1 MNAIT
6 TAYLE
11 MLCSSNW
18 RKSSPLGSGFSHA
31 ASTGL
36 ASLWCVYNEF
46 DCMRRK
52 VVCVLYCNS

>member
-46 DCMRRK
+46 A
-52 VVCVLYCNS
+52 